1 MERSIAVNRS
11 DVKASSIRED
21 EIGRDVV
28 ILQETENLVS
38 GVTIVH
44 PQCQTSGHAHP
55 HREEHYFVLC
65 GSGYIQLD
73 GEKHPIQAG
82 DCIYVPPVSV
92 HTVVNTEQEP
102 LEFYW
107 TAFTDEPK
115 ITG

>member
-11 DVKASSIRED
+11 VVKASSIREGV
-21 EIGRDVV
+21 IGRDVV
-28 ILQETENLVS
+28 VLQETENLVS

-55 HREEHYFVLC
+55 HREEHYFVLR

-73 GEKHPIQAG
+73 EDTHPIHAG
-82 DCIYVPPVSV
+82 DCIYVPPISM
-92 HTVVNTEQEP
+92 HTVVNTEQDP

-107 TAFTDEPK
+107 TAFPDEPK